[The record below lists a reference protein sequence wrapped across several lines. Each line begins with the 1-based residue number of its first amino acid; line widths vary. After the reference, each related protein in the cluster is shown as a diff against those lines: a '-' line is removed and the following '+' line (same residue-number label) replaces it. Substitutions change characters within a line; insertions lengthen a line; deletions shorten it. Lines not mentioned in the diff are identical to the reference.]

1 MSCTKKQFEAVL
13 AKNRIAR
20 AIKYSEIKWFNI
32 EKAEWL
38 ISDLKEIEKV
48 IGSCNQP
55 TVDEIIKSDEYEI

>member
-20 AIKYSEIKWFNI
+20 AIKYSEIKWLNI

-38 ISDLKEIEKV
+38 IDDLREIEKV
-48 IGSCNQP
+48 IGSCNQQ
-55 TVDEIIKSDEYEI
+55 I

>member
-20 AIKYSEIKWFNI
+20 AIKYSEIKWLNI

-38 ISDLKEIEKV
+38 IDDLREIEKV

-55 TVDEIIKSDEYEI
+55 TVDEILKSKYDV